1 MSPARALLRP
11 AAGLVLVAA
20 STGAAALATGS
31 AAWTALAAVAGT
43 LVGLGLFHL
52 PAGLRAARF
61 RRALQEGLTRHAAL
75 DFHPPALPEAP
86 PEDAEVEGAFRR
98 ATEALRAERADAAQR
113 AQLLRTVVESAPMAL
128 VLYGDSGHIAFAN
141 GTARELFFEGRDVA
155 GSNFLTMLKDAPPPL
170 RQALLAERDGLFT
183 VDGQGEPETFHLS
196 RRDFDLEGEP
206 HTLLMVK
213 HLTRELS
220 RREVDVWKKV
230 IRVMSHELNNSV
242 APITSL
248 LHSARL
254 IAQAPAQLSK
264 LPRVLD
270 TIEDRARHL
279 QGFLE
284 GYARLAR
291 LPRPQPAP
299 VEWARFLE
307 GIQALHPQVRFG
319 PPPSAP
325 GWFDAPQVEQVL
337 INVLKNALEAG
348 GPPEEVAL
356 EVVEADGGFRIQ
368 VHDRGQG
375 LAPEAQENAL
385 LPFYTTKKTGSGL
398 GLALGREV
406 VEAHQ
411 GTLRIENRPGGGA
424 TVTVWLPPRPD
435 GRGRA
440 PSSSRARLTMTRA

>member
-1 MSPARALLRP
+1 
-11 AAGLVLVAA
+11 
-20 STGAAALATGS
+20 
-31 AAWTALAAVAGT
+31 
-43 LVGLGLFHL
+43 
-52 PAGLRAARF
+52 
-61 RRALQEGLTRHAAL
+61 
-75 DFHPPALPEAP
+75 
-86 PEDAEVEGAFRR
+86 
-98 ATEALRAERADAAQR
+98 
-113 AQLLRTVVESAPMAL
+113 
-128 VLYGDSGHIAFAN
+128 
-141 GTARELFFEGRDVA
+141 
-155 GSNFLTMLKDAPPPL
+155 
-170 RQALLAERDGLFT
+170 
-183 VDGQGEPETFHLS
+183 
-196 RRDFDLEGEP
+196 
-206 HTLLMVK
+206 MVK

-254 IAQAPAQLSK
+254 IAQAPAQLPK

-279 QGFLE
+279 QSFLE

-291 LPRPQPAP
+291 LPRPQPAQ
-299 VEWARFLE
+299 VQWAPFLE

-319 PPPSAP
+319 PPPAAP

-337 INVLKNALEAG
+337 INVLKNAQEAG
-348 GPPEEVAL
+348 GPPEELAL

-398 GLALGREV
+398 GLALGREI

-411 GTLRIENRPGGGA
+411 GMLRIENRPGGGA
-424 TVTVWLPPRPD
+424 TVTVWLPARQE
-435 GRGRA
+435 GRTRA
-440 PSSSRARLTMTRA
+440 PGTSRARLTMTRG